1 MVQQIQVEIREIVS
15 KSMGLKFRK
24 CYHFQS
30 AHQINLNPLKLL
42 LKNRLAWC
50 VRISCAESILL
61 QMFSQIHINL
71 AIWQLLKWKQI
82 SNHVVALSRFLYDN
96 FNIRI
101 LFSSFWFKLQSIV
114 GCSWIILIKKQLQNC
129 AKLTG
134 KGLQWSPTFSKV
146 AALAI
151 SAAFS

>member
-1 MVQQIQVEIREIVS
+1 MCS
-15 KSMGLKFRK
+15 
-24 CYHFQS
+24 Y
-30 AHQINLNPLKLL
+30 KL
-42 LKNRLAWC
+42 RW
-50 VRISCAESILL
+50 SILL

-114 GCSWIILIKKQLQNC
+114 GCSWIILIQKQLQNC

-134 KGLQWSPTFSKV
+134 KGLQWSPIFSKV
-146 AALAI
+146 AVFGHFSSFFIDFVQMVGFVYYRI
-151 SAAFS
+151 SSVFGLIEPTISENTCREQSSFLGK